1 MRLSGSNKK
10 RFRQSLFKQEA
21 MKINYAIITKTGKR
35 SNNEDAVKVI
45 QPDDKSRWTGIVCDG
60 MGGHAMG
67 ETASQTVAESIAEYW
82 IDTET
87 APDTEEK
94 VIKACKKAGVALN
107 EKARIF
113 SNAEMGTTMVM
124 ASLDGDTLTVAH
136 IGDSRC
142 YLQRPG
148 EGVLCRTADH
158 IGLSF
163 GWEIVTKCFFSFKPE
178 IAVPETVQFKVKS
191 GDRILLCTDGV
202 YKSMPPEI
210 LTARMMDEKS
220 PEDILDVLDFL
231 CEKNGDD
238 NYTAILA
245 VIE

>member
-1 MRLSGSNKK
+1 
-10 RFRQSLFKQEA
+10 

-67 ETASQTVAESIAEYW
+67 ETASLTVAESIAEYW

-87 APDTEEK
+87 ARDTEEK

-107 EKARIF
+107 EKAHTF
-113 SNAEMGTTMVM
+113 SNAEMGTTMAM
-124 ASLDGDTLTVAH
+124 ASLDEDTLTVAH

-148 EGVLCRTADH
+148 EGVLYRTADH

-163 GWEIVTKCFFSFKPE
+163 GWEIVTRCFFSFKPE
-178 IAVPETVQFKVKS
+178 IAIPETMQFKVKS
-191 GDRILLCTDGV
+191 GDRVLLCTDGV
-202 YKSMPPEI
+202 YKSMSPEI
-210 LTARMMDEKS
+210 LMARMMDEKS
-220 PEDILDVLDFL
+220 PADILDVFDFL

-245 VIE
+245 IIE